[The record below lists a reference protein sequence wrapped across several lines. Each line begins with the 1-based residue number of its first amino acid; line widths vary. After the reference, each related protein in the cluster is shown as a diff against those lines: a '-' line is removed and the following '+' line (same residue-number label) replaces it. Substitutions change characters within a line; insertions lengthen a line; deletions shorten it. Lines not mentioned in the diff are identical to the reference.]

1 MTTIRPASTSDASAI
16 AGVHVEGWQT
26 AYRGILT
33 DEYLDSLS
41 IDQRVA
47 FWKQH
52 LHREPHLIFVAEDP
66 RRGIVGF
73 AFAGHHHGSFGEYQ
87 GEIHAIYVL
96 EQYQRHG
103 IGRALF
109 HQSAAALAEAD
120 YSGMMIW
127 ALKQNPYRRFYEKL
141 GGKLLGEET
150 TCIGNR
156 ELQQVAYGWP
166 QIAAVVTV

>member
-1 MTTIRPASTSDASAI
+1 MITIRPASLADAPAI
-16 AGVHVEGWQT
+16 AGVHVDGWQT

-33 DEYLDSLS
+33 DEYLDALS
-41 IDQRVA
+41 IAQRVA
-47 FWKQH
+47 FWKQQ

-73 AFAGHHHGSFGEYQ
+73 SFAGHHHGSFGDYQ

-96 EQYQRHG
+96 EQFQRHG

-109 HQSAAALAEAD
+109 HQAAAALAEAE
-120 YSGMMIW
+120 YNGMMIG

-141 GGKLLGEET
+141 GGQLLGEET

-166 QIAAVVTV
+166 QIAVVAGV